1 MPAVAFA
8 SSGKARRKSAKSKGV
23 PRAVF
28 LGLLRIVPGGRISVA
43 LCPLGL
49 HRAYPPCEALAL
61 GRRPLTGLTK
71 PAYRP
76 SETSARSRRARLD
89 AAWTAGWESLRRISD
104 APCPATA
111 PRPASGDADQTPLGH
126 RGGMRVGIY

>member
-1 MPAVAFA
+1 VPAVAFA

-89 AAWTAGWESLRRISD
+89 AAWTAGGQRRISD
-104 APCPATA
+104 AAVSRPPLPA
-111 PRPASGDADQTPLGH
+111 PRLETLIRHPSVTEAGCA
-126 RGGMRVGIY
+126 